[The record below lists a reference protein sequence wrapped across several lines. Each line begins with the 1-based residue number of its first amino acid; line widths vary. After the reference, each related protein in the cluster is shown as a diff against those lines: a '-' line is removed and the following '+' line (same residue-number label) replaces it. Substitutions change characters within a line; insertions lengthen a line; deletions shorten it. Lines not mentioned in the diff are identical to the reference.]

1 MCRRAIRGILN
12 DGSDGGDVL
21 QDMLIKPPVAIVVR
35 KLTQDIRINITSCN
49 QLDEIGKAIG
59 FLTSPD

>member
-1 MCRRAIRGILN
+1 
-12 DGSDGGDVL
+12 V
-21 QDMLIKPPVAIVVR
+21 KPPVESVVR
-35 KLTQDIRINITSCN
+35 KPTQEIRINRTSCN